1 MYWDQRLS
9 EVFATLYTNMEIL
22 SELSSVKITWNQ
34 SEDRNSTA
42 DSILYYVQEEIEKGT
57 DGILICPP
65 NDQVLPMICRMCE
78 EANVYWGIYFR
89 SIMDE
94 NIRAVCEASP
104 YYIGNA
110 YEDEETN
117 AYLLT
122 KKCWSKDIERLPF
135 YPRQS
140 GIPPVPP
147 GKKGSTGRLRRQ
159 TGLRS
164 WWKLGISVPRRM
176 QRR

>member
-1 MYWDQRLS
+1 MKRFVFQNDRINRNIRNAAMICLAVLCLVS
-9 EVFATLYTNMEIL
+9 GTANAKEDEICIGISASPEVFPALYTNMEIL
-22 SELSSVKITWNQ
+22 SELSSVEIAWNQ

-122 KKCWSKDIERLPF
+122 KKMLE
-135 YPRQS
+135 
-140 GIPPVPP
+140 
-147 GKKGSTGRLRRQ
+147 
-159 TGLRS
+159 
-164 WWKLGISVPRRM
+164 
-176 QRR
+176 